1 MFICL
6 EVFITRLFPTK
17 GDYFKF
23 QMGYDLSTLVK
34 SSIFIDFKVIEE
46 IIKQLTCCPIM
57 VIRKHPPSKRR
68 PKKITPYI

>member
-6 EVFITRLFPTK
+6 EVTITRLFPTK

-23 QMGYDLSTLVK
+23 QMGYDFSTLVK

-46 IIKQLTCCPIM
+46 IIGQLTCCPIM
-57 VIRKHPPSKRR
+57 VIRKCPPLKRR
-68 PKKITPYI
+68 PKTITPYI